1 MRFITERTP
10 GVIIV
15 GAGVV
20 LLLGGC
26 VTREKAYMEVKSEK
40 YFSTWINE
48 EYDELE
54 ESWLV
59 QTYHPVKFESI
70 QKDVESF
77 YRNSE
82 LSRLK
87 ELDVSQNQ
95 GEECTHER
103 FKTHRDRCM

>member
-40 YFSTWINE
+40 YFRTWINE

-54 ESWLV
+54 ES
-59 QTYHPVKFESI
+59 
-70 QKDVESF
+70 
-77 YRNSE
+77 
-82 LSRLK
+82 
-87 ELDVSQNQ
+87 
-95 GEECTHER
+95 
-103 FKTHRDRCM
+103 